1 MQWYSAMQGTGVSIE
16 SCWRSLSKVAKK
28 ILWNLKL
35 QIKLKTVQLV
45 DSTVY
50 LWSQSAQSIQ
60 SIYSQNVP

>member
-1 MQWYSAMQGTGVSIE
+1 MQWYSAMQGTDVSIE
-16 SCWRSLSKVAKK
+16 SCWRSVSKVGKK
-28 ILWNLKL
+28 ILNLKL
-35 QIKLKTVQLV
+35 EIKLKTVQLV